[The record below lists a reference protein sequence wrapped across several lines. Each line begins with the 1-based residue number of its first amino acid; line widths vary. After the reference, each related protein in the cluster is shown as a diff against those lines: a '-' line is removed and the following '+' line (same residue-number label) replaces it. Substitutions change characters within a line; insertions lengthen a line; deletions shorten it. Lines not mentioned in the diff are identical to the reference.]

1 MPRKKPKKFSATKE
15 VHRRARAA
23 LGLPPPSRR
32 VEDRRRKPPKH
43 KKKLEEEALS

>member
-15 VHRRARAA
+15 VRRRARAA

-32 VEDRRRKPPKH
+32 VEDRRHKPPKH
-43 KKKLEEEALS
+43 KKKLEEEAFS